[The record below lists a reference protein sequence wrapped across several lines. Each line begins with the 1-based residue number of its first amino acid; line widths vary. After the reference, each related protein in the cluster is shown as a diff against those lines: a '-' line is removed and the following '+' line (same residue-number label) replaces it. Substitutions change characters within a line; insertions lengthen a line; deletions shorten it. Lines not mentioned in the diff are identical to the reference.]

1 MAGIPDFDQY
11 FEQFQS
17 VVTLESLPAVCVV
30 GLNPACPVGQF
41 DGEPG
46 TDQFIIFGVFV
57 SLWQIFFLSPPR
69 HKGTKKKQYLT
80 FVFSFHNSQRLGHK
94 CTKKV

>member
-30 GLNPACPVGQF
+30 GLNPA
-41 DGEPG
+41 PG
-46 TDQFIIFGVFV
+46 TDQFRYKHHLI
-57 SLWQIFFLSPPR
+57 L
-69 HKGTKKKQYLT
+69 K
-80 FVFSFHNSQRLGHK
+80 LGK
-94 CTKKV
+94 